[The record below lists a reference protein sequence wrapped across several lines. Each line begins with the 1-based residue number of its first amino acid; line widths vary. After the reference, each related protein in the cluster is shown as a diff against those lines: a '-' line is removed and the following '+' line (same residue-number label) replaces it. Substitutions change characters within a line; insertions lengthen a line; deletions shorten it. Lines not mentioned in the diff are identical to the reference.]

1 MRKDINRLINV
12 LKLLFFCL
20 CAAGANYLLAIPLW
34 RIGAPLFMDTLFT
47 LAVTFLAGPL
57 WGCICAVFTTFL
69 FYILN
74 ADGLPN
80 TLYVLCSIGGVFLV
94 DFFRRSYHL
103 LEPKKGDAQS
113 TGGGVVQST
122 SLRSRTEGTHTFFNT
137 LSNII
142 PALFILSLSMCMLMS
157 VSGGL
162 IAWFITTVWSIPSHY
177 FPYSYFLLGLRM
189 NNMPV
194 PLAEILARIPVNIP
208 DRLLSVYG
216 AYGLALVL
224 KRFLIV
230 PADPGGF

>member
-1 MRKDINRLINV
+1 MNRVITV
-12 LKLLFFCL
+12 IKMLFFCV

-57 WGCICAVFTTFL
+57 WGCISAVFTTFL

-74 ADGLPN
+74 ADVLPN
-80 TLYVLCSIGGVFLV
+80 TLYVLCSIGGVFLA
-94 DFFRRSYHL
+94 DFFRRLYHL
-103 LEPKKGDAQS
+103 LEPQKGN
-113 TGGGVVQST
+113 
-122 SLRSRTEGTHTFFNT
+122 RFFNT

-162 IAWFITTVWSIPSHY
+162 IAWLITTVWSIPSHY
-177 FPYSYFLLGLRM
+177 FPYSYFLLGLRL

-194 PLAEILARIPVNIP
+194 PLAEVLSRIPVNIP

-216 AYGLALVL
+216 AYGIALVL
-224 KRFLIV
+224 KKSKRHFNV
-230 PADPGGF
+230 S